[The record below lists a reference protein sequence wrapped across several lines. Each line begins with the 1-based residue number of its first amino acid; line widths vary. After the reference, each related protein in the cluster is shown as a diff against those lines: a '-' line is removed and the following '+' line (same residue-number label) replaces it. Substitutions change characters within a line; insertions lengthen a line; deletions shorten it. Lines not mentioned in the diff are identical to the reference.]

1 MPFNMNEYA
10 GLYERQ
16 CRTILTTIHI
26 IKNRTMKK
34 THIRFKKQHPKK
46 GIVDAMSRK
55 ILANIKTTTTN
66 EEVSTPKKTKAE
78 RPSVGS
84 ETRMLIDML
93 EEQYEFRFNTM
104 LGCTEMRSRKD
115 PDSPWRIA
123 DERML
128 NSMTIQARLQG
139 INVWGN
145 ETRRYLFS
153 QSIEDY
159 DPIDDYLKHLRGR
172 WDGKD
177 HVALLAATVSTNNK
191 LWPLWLRRWLLAMVA
206 QWTGKNQNYGNAVAP
221 LLVAPQGYHK
231 STFCRQLLPP
241 ALRWGYADGLQ
252 VSQKQQMLQAM
263 SQLLLINLD
272 EFNQI
277 SRQAQEGFVKN
288 MMQMAVVKARR
299 PYGTRLEDLPRRASF
314 IATSNMTD
322 VLTDPS
328 GSRRFLVVEVNSPI
342 NTDTPIDH
350 DQLYAQLLDALDRGE
365 RYWFNDEESSAII
378 AHNRQYQRLTPAEQC
393 FYEYFAPAP
402 NENQGQWLTTS
413 TIFTELRQ
421 RTGAII
427 PPNGLLAFGRTLS
440 QSSNLRRRRTHQGTE
455 YLVRHL

>member
-1 MPFNMNEYA
+1 
-10 GLYERQ
+10 
-16 CRTILTTIHI
+16 
-26 IKNRTMKK
+26 
-34 THIRFKKQHPKK
+34 
-46 GIVDAMSRK
+46 
-55 ILANIKTTTTN
+55 
-66 EEVSTPKKTKAE
+66 
-78 RPSVGS
+78 
-84 ETRMLIDML
+84 
-93 EEQYEFRFNTM
+93 
-104 LGCTEMRSRKD
+104 MRSRKD
-115 PDSPWRIA
+115 TDSPWRTA

-128 NSMTIQARLQG
+128 NSMTIEARLQG

-177 HVALLAATVSTNNK
+177 HVAQLAATVSTNNN

-288 MMQMAVVKARR
+288 IMQMAVVKARR
-299 PYGTRLEDLPRRASF
+299 PYGSRLEDLPRRASF

-350 DQLYAQLLDALDRGE
+350 DQLYAQLVDALDRGE

-402 NENQGQWLTTS
+402 DEKQGQWLTTS
-413 TIFTELRQ
+413 NIFTELRR

-427 PPNGLLAFGRTLS
+427 PPNGLLAFGRMLS